1 MSFLDHLD
9 TCNAYDLSR
18 FRPFVVAGQR
28 VGWIKQAFAGTLAAF
43 PEVFSV
49 EDDEVRLSEH
59 LASFE
64 ERTGAI
70 RRVIDALA
78 SQGEAPKRRGEDY
91 PAAPA
96 FGKPAL
102 FLIDRSVVSWFG
114 IRAYGVHMNGYV
126 RTAEGLRLWI
136 GKRAKDKPVAP
147 GKFDNIVAGGQPA
160 GLGLFENLRKEARE
174 EADLPGWV
182 TDRARPVGA
191 LTYCQET
198 EHGLKP
204 DTLFIYDLEIPAGVV
219 PKNTD
224 GEMEGFQLMKVE
236 DVVERVRSTDDFKFN
251 VNLVLIDF
259 FIRHGILAP
268 ESEPDYMDLLRRLR
282 SPLP

>member
-9 TCNAYDLSR
+9 ACNAHDLSR
-18 FRPFVVAGQR
+18 FRPFVAAGQR
-28 VGWIKQAFAGTLAAF
+28 VGWIKRGFAGTLAAF
-43 PEVFSV
+43 PEVFKV
-49 EDDEVRLSEH
+49 EGDEVRLSEH
-59 LASFE
+59 LVTFE
-64 ERTGAI
+64 ERTYAI
-70 RRVIDALA
+70 RRVVDALA
-78 SQGEAPKRRGEDY
+78 SQGEAPKRKGEDY

-96 FGKPAL
+96 FGKPPL
-102 FLIDRSVVSWFG
+102 FLIDRGVVAWFG
-114 IRAYGVHMNGYV
+114 VRAYGVHMNGYV
-126 RTAEGLRLWI
+126 RTPEGLRLWI
-136 GKRAKDKPVAP
+136 GKRAKNKTVAP

-182 TDRARPVGA
+182 TDRARSVGA
-191 LTYCQET
+191 ISYCMET

-204 DTLFIYDLEIPAGVV
+204 DTMFVYDLEIPAGVV

-224 GEMEGFQLMKVE
+224 GELESFHLMTVD
-236 DVVERVRSTDDFKFN
+236 DVVERVRGTDDFKFN

-259 FIRHGILAP
+259 FIRHGILSA
-268 ESEPDYMDLLRRLR
+268 ESEPDYLDLLRRLR